1 MSTIHVTKL
10 VLETQ
15 SPMAIHS
22 GGREEGFDNQ
32 LARDANGLPYI
43 PASTIAGVW
52 GHLVNQHYN
61 LALRDKWF
69 GSTEQ
74 SSSLVISHAVVH
86 NQHNQPVSALTTT
99 KSITDDPI
107 LHQLALERPHHRE
120 RVAIND
126 RGVACDTGKFDQ
138 ILLPKGV
145 RFSLTLKWHLHDR
158 HDQQQLNHQEW
169 QMLLALWNDRQ
180 FAFGSSTRNGLG
192 KIKVI
197 ACQQKHFDLTDGVK
211 TARQFQTFFTQAN
224 ISGNDLPPLETQ
236 QLTLLA
242 KLPLQA
248 LDNWRCGTGSE
259 LIDSLTAN
267 DTATQPT
274 IADKANGSIALM
286 TYSEPCINWEGDTA
300 TLTAQRPV
308 LCGSSIKGILA
319 HRIAYHLRRHHHEW
333 AETKA
338 EQAHDEWQQIP
349 EALTEL
355 LGCAADKAH
364 QTDGKYQA
372 GKLYVDDVELE
383 DYKTIIRTHNKIDRF
398 TGGVQQGALYSE
410 QLLYQPKFTISLWI
424 ERSTQ
429 LPTEVICALRDTFT
443 DLETGLL
450 PMGAGSGRGNSL
462 VIPQANAA
470 WIDHS
475 TTLSPLKPVE
485 EQA

>member
-32 LARDANGLPYI
+32 LARDASGLPYI

-52 GHLVNQHYN
+52 GHLISQHYN
-61 LALRDKWF
+61 PALRDKWL

-86 NQHNQPVSALTTT
+86 NQHNQPVSSLINT
-99 KSITDDPI
+99 KSISDDP
-107 LHQLALERPHHRE
+107 LLSQLALDRPHHRE

-126 RGVACDTGKFDQ
+126 RGVARNTGKFDQ

-158 HDQQQLNHQEW
+158 QDQQQLNHQEW
-169 QMLLALWNDRQ
+169 QDLLALWNDRQ

-197 ACQQKHFDLTDGVK
+197 ACQQKNFDLTDGVK
-211 TARQFQTFFTQAN
+211 TARQFQTFFTQKN

-259 LIDSLTAN
+259 LINSLTAKPT
-267 DTATQPT
+267 TAQST
-274 IADKANGSIALM
+274 IADKASASISLM
-286 TYSEPCINWEGDTA
+286 TYSEPHISWESGTA
-300 TLTAQRPV
+300 TLTAHRPV

-319 HRIAYHLRRHHHEW
+319 HRIAYHLRRYNQEW
-333 AETKA
+333 AEIKA
-338 EQAHDEWQQIP
+338 EQVHDDWQQIP

-355 LGCAADKAH
+355 FGCAADDSQA
-364 QTDGKYQA
+364 TDGKYQA

-410 QLLYQPKFTISLWI
+410 QLLYQPKFTITLWI
-424 ERSTQ
+424 EHSTQ
-429 LPTEVICALRDTFT
+429 LSAALIFALRETLA
-443 DLETGLL
+443 DLQAGLL

-462 VIPQANAA
+462 VIPQVNAT

-475 TTLSPLKPVE
+475 TTLSTLKSVE
-485 EQA
+485 EPA

>member
-32 LARDANGLPYI
+32 LALDASGLPYI
-43 PASTIAGVW
+43 PASAIAGVW
-52 GHLVNQHYN
+52 GHLISQHHN
-61 LALRDKWF
+61 VALRDKWL
-69 GSTEQ
+69 GTTKQ

-86 NQHNQPVSALTTT
+86 NQHNQPVSSLTNI
-99 KSITDDPI
+99 KSITKDPI
-107 LHQLALERPHHRE
+107 LNQLALERPHHRE

-126 RGVACDTGKFDQ
+126 RGVANDTGKFDQ

-145 RFSLTLKWHLHDR
+145 RFSLTLKWHLNER
-158 HDQQQLNHQEW
+158 QDQQQLNHQEW
-169 QMLLALWNDRQ
+169 QLLLALWNDRQ
-180 FAFGSSTRNGLG
+180 FAFGSSTRNGFG

-197 ACQQKHFDLTDGVK
+197 ACQQKSFDLKEGVK

-267 DTATQPT
+267 DTTTQST
-274 IADKANGSIALM
+274 IADKASGSISLI
-286 TYSEPCINWEGDTA
+286 TFSEPHINWEDNTA
-300 TLTAQRPV
+300 TLSAQRPV

-319 HRIAYHLRRHHHEW
+319 HRIAYHLRRHNQEW
-333 AETKA
+333 AQTKA
-338 EQAHDEWQQIP
+338 EQPHEEWNKIP
-349 EALTEL
+349 AALTEL
-355 LGCAADKAH
+355 LGYAADKP
-364 QTDGKYQA
+364 QETDGKYQA

-383 DYKTIIRTHNKIDRF
+383 DYKTITRTHNKIDRF

-410 QLLYQPKFTISLWI
+410 QLLYQPKFTITLLI

-429 LPTEVICALRDTFT
+429 LSSELISALRDTLD
-443 DLETGLL
+443 DLHAGLL

-462 VIPQANAA
+462 VIPQPNAP
-470 WIDHS
+470 WENHL
-475 TTLSPLKPVE
+475 TMLKQAK